1 MNLEDIIN
9 IITSAVTLASTIAA
23 VTKTPEDDNWISKIY
38 RILDFLALNVGRAKD
53 R

>member
-1 MNLEDIIN
+1 MNFETILEIV
-9 IITSAVTLASTIAA
+9 TAAVTLASTIAA
-23 VTKTPEDDNWISKIY
+23 VTKTPEDHNWVGKIY

>member
-1 MNLEDIIN
+1 MNFETIIE
-9 IITSAVTLASTIAA
+9 IVTAAVTLASTITA
-23 VTKTPEDDNWISKIY
+23 VTSTPKDDHWISKIY

>member
-1 MNLEDIIN
+1 MNFETIIE
-9 IITSAVTLASTIAA
+9 IITAGVTLASTVAA

-38 RILDFLALNVGRAKD
+38 RILDFLALNIGRAKD

>member
-1 MNLEDIIN
+1 MDLEAIIE
-9 IITSAVTLASTIAA
+9 IVTAAVTLASTIAA
-23 VTKTPEDDNWISKIY
+23 VTKTPEDDNWVGKIY

>member
-1 MNLEDIIN
+1 MNLETIIE
-9 IITSAVTLASTIAA
+9 ITTAAVTLASTIAA
-23 VTKTPEDDNWISKIY
+23 VTKTPEDDNWVSKIY

>member
-1 MNLEDIIN
+1 MDFATIIE
-9 IITSAVTLASTIAA
+9 IGTAAVTLASTIAA
-23 VTKTPEDDNWISKIY
+23 VTKTPADDNWVSKIY